1 MATWSLKQKK
11 FGNNNHQPSTT
22 RLSQLTRR
30 SLLILT
36 LRASRT
42 TMRSLSLTEASLS
55 LTISFRPPRTE
66 QATRSFSTTTSLM
79 RRASRHRSRL
89 TSWRTTWMR
98 TTIIYPTFAM
108 VSVESCFAISSTLTS
123 SSQSLTGRRQKKSY
137 QCYWMML
144 SVCSRMATALCG
156 LTTTTT
162 LSTRPRISFRA
173 IGWSFSS
180 GTRKR

>member
-1 MATWSLKQKK
+1 
-11 FGNNNHQPSTT
+11 
-22 RLSQLTRR
+22 
-30 SLLILT
+30 
-36 LRASRT
+36 
-42 TMRSLSLTEASLS
+42 MRKSINAYVQGIAHDNSEFIVNGSESIADYIIQTAENGTGYEDFL
-55 LTISFRPPRTE
+55 
-66 QATRSFSTTTSLM
+66 TTTSLM
-79 RRASRHRSRL
+79 RQASQQMSRL

-98 TTIIYPTFAM
+98 TTIIYQTFAM

-123 SSQSLTGRRQKKSY
+123 SSQSLTGRRQKRIY
-137 QCYWMML
+137 QCYWMMR

-173 IGWSFSS
+173 IEWSSSS